1 MKTELSIKDMIKI
14 IVCLSLLA
22 AGTFAFL
29 FVQAKFFGTRPEN
42 KQPGNIS
49 AENDIVKSSA
59 GSLLSAIVSSAAG
72 DAGGDPSGADT
83 VRTIVDAVASGI
95 PSPQKLSETI
105 SILEEMR
112 NEKRPAD
119 MKSSQYISSV
129 LLPGCNA
136 LANIYAGKYG
146 DAYKDVRKYDG
157 ICKDILQHKGD
168 LIKSAMASSNGK
180 QVMDDSQLL
189 LNDSLG
195 IKDVPQAVT
204 LLKKAFALG
213 EVNAAVV
220 LADIYLGRQGE
231 SKVDPDKAFLW
242 AQKAAEGAPLMG
254 KMQLAISYLYG
265 YGTEPDR
272 EKAVVLFKEAAALG
286 NRDADLKLKS
296 LLKSASE

>member
-1 MKTELSIKDMIKI
+1 MTQGICCI
-14 IVCLSLLA
+14 
-22 AGTFAFL
+22 
-29 FVQAKFFGTRPEN
+29 FVRFRL
-42 KQPGNIS
+42 
-49 AENDIVKSSA
+49 V
-59 GSLLSAIVSSAAG
+59 
-72 DAGGDPSGADT
+72 
-83 VRTIVDAVASGI
+83 
-95 PSPQKLSETI
+95 
-105 SILEEMR
+105 
-112 NEKRPAD
+112 
-119 MKSSQYISSV
+119 
-129 LLPGCNA
+129 PGCNA

-168 LIKSAMASSNGK
+168 LIKLAMASSNGK

-231 SKVDPDKAFLW
+231 GKVDPDKAFLW

-296 LLKSASE
+296 MLKSASE